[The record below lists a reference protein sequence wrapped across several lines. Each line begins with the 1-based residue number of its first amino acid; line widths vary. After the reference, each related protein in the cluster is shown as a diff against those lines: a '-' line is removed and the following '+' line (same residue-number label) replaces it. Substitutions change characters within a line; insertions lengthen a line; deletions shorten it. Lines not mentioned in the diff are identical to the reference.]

1 MKKLSYIESTMLPLP
16 MSNIDTDQ
24 IMPKEFLKRV
34 ERSGYGEFL
43 FYDWKKDAN
52 FPLNNEIFKE
62 SKVLL
67 TGTNFGTGSSR
78 EHAPWGLQDW
88 GFDAIISS
96 KFADIFRLN
105 SINIGLLPIEA
116 SEDIIEKLFK
126 KVSENPKTKI
136 EISIE
141 QKSVVCEEIEFNFF
155 IDDFSQNRILNGID
169 KIDISLEFEEK
180 IDEFMQSRNKW
191 APKLTYK
198 HLNLNYLQLLLK
210 AVIHYVFAR
219 KD

>member
-43 FYDWKKDAN
+43 FYDWKKDDD
-52 FPLNNEIFKE
+52 FPLNNKIYKE

-67 TGTNFGTGSSR
+67 AGTNFGTGSSR

-116 SEDIIEKLFK
+116 RENIVDKLFE

-136 EISIE
+136 QISIKE
-141 QKSVVCEEIEFNFF
+141 KSVVCEEIEFNFF
-155 IDDFSQNRILNGID
+155 IDDFSQNRILNGVD
-169 KIDISLEFEEK
+169 KIDISLEYEQK
-180 IDEFMQSRNKW
+180 IDEFMQSRNEW
-191 APKLTYK
+191 APKLT
-198 HLNLNYLQLLLK
+198 
-210 AVIHYVFAR
+210 
-219 KD
+219 

>member
-1 MKKLSYIESTMLPLP
+1 MKKLSYIESNMLPLP

-43 FYDWKKDAN
+43 FYDWKKDDD
-52 FPLNNEIFKE
+52 FPLNNEIYKD

-67 TGTNFGTGSSR
+67 AGTNFGTGSSR

-116 SEDIIEKLFK
+116 SEDIVEKLFQ

-141 QKSVVCEEIEFNFF
+141 EKSVVCEEIEFNFF

-169 KIDISLEFEEK
+169 KIDITLEYEGK
-180 IDEFMQSRNKW
+180 IDEFMQRRNKW
-191 APKLTYK
+191 APKLT
-198 HLNLNYLQLLLK
+198 
-210 AVIHYVFAR
+210 
-219 KD
+219 

>member
-1 MKKLSYIESTMLPLP
+1 MKKLSYIESNMLPLP

-43 FYDWKKDAN
+43 FYDWKKDDD
-52 FPLNNEIFKE
+52 FPLNNEIYKE

-67 TGTNFGTGSSR
+67 AGTNFGTGSSR

-116 SEDIIEKLFK
+116 SEDIVEKLFQ

-136 EISIE
+136 AISIE
-141 QKSVVCEEIEFNFF
+141 EKSVVCEEIEFNFF

-169 KIDISLEFEEK
+169 KIDISLEYEEK
-180 IDEFMQSRNKW
+180 IDEFMQRRNKW
-191 APKLTYK
+191 APKLT
-198 HLNLNYLQLLLK
+198 
-210 AVIHYVFAR
+210 
-219 KD
+219 